1 MPMGERGVCPLLV
14 SVSSIRASSTSRLD
28 LEPGV
33 CVCVCVCVCVY
44 HGGGERINII
54 LFCRQGCLV
63 FSPYLKPFWK

>member
-33 CVCVCVCVCVY
+33 CVY

-63 FSPYLKPFWK
+63 FINVTKNSPVMVV